1 MKRTLIIWSSIL
13 IPSVILAVYI
23 GQSLTSDTAALA
35 MGSIIGLMGAA
46 LAALITAIVRD
57 DRARRDRDQAMR
69 PTRRVPSPEPVEGW
83 IDAEYRELPP
93 RPQAPASRPH
103 QPAIEAPNDRALTIR

>member
-35 MGSIIGLMGAA
+35 MGSIIGLFAAA

-57 DRARRDRDQAMR
+57 ERRRRDRNEAMR
-69 PTRRVPSPEPVEGW
+69 PARRAPSPEPAEGW
-83 IDAEYRELPP
+83 IEGEYRELHPSPQIPAP
-93 RPQAPASRPH
+93 RPQL
-103 QPAIEAPNDRALTIR
+103 EAPSRALTIRRS